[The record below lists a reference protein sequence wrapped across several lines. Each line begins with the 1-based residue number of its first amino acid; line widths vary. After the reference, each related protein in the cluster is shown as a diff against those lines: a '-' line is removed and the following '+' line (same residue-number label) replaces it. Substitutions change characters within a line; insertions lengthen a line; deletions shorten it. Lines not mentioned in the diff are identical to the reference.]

1 MGKISSGRDIGAE
14 LLANMHRWP
23 DICVQNGL
31 VRRIASGHVNLIQGG
46 RLVGAFNLVS
56 HPLFFIIPD
65 HVRVSFLSVNLYQN
79 AIFIKYT

>member
-14 LLANMHRWP
+14 LLANMHR
-23 DICVQNGL
+23 QNGL

-56 HPLFFIIPD
+56 HPLFFIILD